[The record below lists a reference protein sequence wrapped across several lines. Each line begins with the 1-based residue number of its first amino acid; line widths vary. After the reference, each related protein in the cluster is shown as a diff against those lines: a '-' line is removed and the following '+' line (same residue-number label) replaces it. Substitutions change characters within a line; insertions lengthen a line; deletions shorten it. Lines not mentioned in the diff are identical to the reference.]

1 MPWDPE
7 RDGPIGPWLRGGAPL
22 GEGRTTDVVVGE
34 RTWRTRDQ
42 VTEGRT
48 DDGGRYKQ
56 VTDQLGHQVRERTDA
71 RGGHHRDV
79 RINLHLGSG

>member
-7 RDGPIGPWLRGGAPL
+7 SGETFGQYARGGAPL

-48 DDGGRYKQ
+48 GEGGRYKAVLDQ
-56 VTDQLGHQVRERTDA
+56 AGNRVTEETTPKGSQRKHV
-71 RGGHHRDV
+71 H
-79 RINLHLGSG
+79 INLR